1 MTPWAE
7 KLQPFVVAW
16 ANATANVVTE
26 TRPHDDEAWPAYL
39 TWYVQRTRTR
49 VMYVPD
55 EAPPPIPDVHRTLP
69 STTYPVRR
77 DQNFDTAVSLGV

>member
-1 MTPWAE
+1 MAPWAE

-26 TRPHDDEAWPAYL
+26 TRPHDDEAWAAYL
-39 TWYVQRTRTR
+39 TC

-55 EAPPPIPDVHRTLP
+55 EAPPPIPNVHRTLP

-77 DQNFDTAVSLGV
+77 DQNFDTAVSLEV